1 MKSDMKFGGEL
12 AHVVVMQHMTKAKID
27 GFIKDLEQEMQ

>member
-12 AHVVVMQHMTKAKID
+12 AHVVVMQHVTKAKID
-27 GFIKDLEQEMQ
+27 GFIKALEQEMP